1 VGSNDDNNDGK
12 HSPIADMAV
21 HFWSCDDRYGSPRVG
36 DLQSKSVQTNDRNDA
51 PSSTTSSKVATP
63 NNQRRDDNFFQ
74 SQIVE
79 ERNDCH
85 FVYVPY
91 PQKVLWCQGSDV
103 VMLSTNDQMGTS
115 PITIMLSSVITYAT
129 HVDKLLSS
137 IQDPLQLS
145 MSGAPIDCIVC
156 RSTMSGSCG
165 CADQSNNG

>member
-1 VGSNDDNNDGK
+1 MRIYEDA
-12 HSPIADMAV
+12 HSPRYAVMAV

-91 PQKVLWCQGSDV
+91 PQKVLWCHSRRINV
-103 VMLSTNDQMGTS
+103 VMLSTNDQNGNDFNNNHAIISHHHMQRN
-115 PITIMLSSVITYAT
+115 
-129 HVDKLLSS
+129 VDKLISS
-137 IQDPLQLS
+137 IQDPI
-145 MSGAPIDCIVC
+145 PIV
-156 RSTMSGSCG
+156 
-165 CADQSNNG
+165 NE

>member
-1 VGSNDDNNDGK
+1 MM
-12 HSPIADMAV
+12 PIHLDIAVMAV

-79 ERNDCH
+79 ERH

-91 PQKVLWCQGSDV
+91 PQKVLWCHQWRVNV
-103 VMLSTNDQMGTS
+103 VMLSTNDQNGNEF
-115 PITIMLSSVITYAT
+115 
-129 HVDKLLSS
+129 
-137 IQDPLQLS
+137 
-145 MSGAPIDCIVC
+145 
-156 RSTMSGSCG
+156 
-165 CADQSNNG
+165 NNNHAIISHHIICNTC